1 MSMPKGKKVSVGY
14 ATVVDDDGANYRTI
28 SEHMT
33 KLGQPMNHASARN
46 HVLRIMK
53 KFAIAFAE
61 ASGDLVDDDKVTS
74 TARDPRFQSAMTEL
88 IQRQFSF

>member
-46 HVLRIMK
+46 HVLRIIEL
-53 KFAIAFAE
+53 F
-61 ASGDLVDDDKVTS
+61 LKVHRSFIRTH
-74 TARDPRFQSAMTEL
+74 RPRS
-88 IQRQFSF
+88 